1 MFKPELLSPAGSLKA
16 MRLAFAYG
24 ADAVYAGQ
32 PRYSLRVRNNEFDL
46 AALATGIAEAHAL
59 GKRFYVVVNIAPHN
73 SKLTTFLR
81 DMAPVV
87 ALKPDAFIVSD
98 PGVVFLLRQHFPE
111 VALHLS
117 VQANTVNWA
126 AVKFW
131 QTQGVERVIL
141 SRELSIEEI
150 AEIRRDVPDTE
161 LEVFVHGAL
170 CMAYSGRCL
179 LSGYINKRDP
189 NQGTCTNSCRWPY
202 QVHAAVE
209 DEVGQFNPISTP
221 ALLEE
226 QGRPGELMT
235 IDEDLHGTYILNSKD
250 LRALEHVPA
259 LTAMGVHSLK
269 IEGRTKSP
277 YYVART
283 AQVYRQAI
291 DDAVA
296 GKAFDASLLHE
307 LNGMANR
314 GFTEGFLR
322 RHKPQDTQNY
332 DTSHSVGEQL
342 LVGEFIGEQDAE
354 GFALLEVKNQFA
366 VGDELILMT
375 PAGNQRFMLR
385 ALRDKQNNEIVLA
398 PGACYQL
405 KVKLPETVRLQ
416 HAMLLKQL
424 AKLPDTATRLAKE
437 VGTDA
442 SGY

>member
-1 MFKPELLSPAGSLKA
+1 MLIPELLSPAGSLKA

-24 ADAVYAGQ
+24 ADAIYAGQ

-46 AALATGIAEAHAL
+46 TALATGIDEAHAL
-59 GKRFYVVVNIAPHN
+59 GKKFYVVVNIAPHN
-73 SKLTTFLR
+73 SKLQSFIA

-87 ALKPDAFIVSD
+87 ALGPDALIVSD
-98 PGVVFLLRQHFPE
+98 PGVIYLLQQHFPHM
-111 VALHLS
+111 ALHLS

-141 SRELSIEEI
+141 SRELAVEEI
-150 AEIRRDVPDTE
+150 ADIRREVPEME

-189 NQGTCTNSCRWPY
+189 NQGACTNSCRWPY
-202 QVHAAVE
+202 QVHGATE
-209 DEVGQFNPISTP
+209 DEAGQFKQITTP

-226 QGRPGELMT
+226 QGRPGELMA
-235 IDEDLHGTYILNSKD
+235 IDEDVHGTYILNSKD
-250 LRALEHVPA
+250 LRAIAHVPA
-259 LTAMGVHSLK
+259 LTNMGVHSLK

-296 GKAFDASLLHE
+296 GRAFDPKLLTE

-342 LVGEFIGEQDAE
+342 LVGEFIGEQDSE
-354 GFALLEVKNQFA
+354 GFALLEVKNQFS
-366 VGDELILMT
+366 VGDSLLLMT
-375 PAGNQRFMLR
+375 PEGNQSFTLQ
-385 ALRDKQNNEIVLA
+385 ALRDKQDNAILLA

-405 KVKLPETVRLQ
+405 KVKLPKQTDLTF
-416 HAMLLKQL
+416 AMLLKQL
-424 AKLPDTATRLAKE
+424 PVAATANSDLAVNT
-437 VGTDA
+437 VG
-442 SGY
+442 

>member
-16 MRLAFAYG
+16 LRLAFAYG

-46 AALATGIAEAHAL
+46 AALETGINEAHAL
-59 GKRFYVVVNIAPHN
+59 GKKLYVVVNIAPHN
-73 SKLTTFLR
+73 SKLKSFIA

-87 ALKPDAFIVSD
+87 ALKPDALIVSD
-98 PGVVFLLRQHFPE
+98 PGVVYLLKQHFPQIP
-111 VALHLS
+111 LHLS

-131 QTQGVERVIL
+131 QAQGVERLIL
-141 SRELSIEEI
+141 SRELAVDEI
-150 AEIRRDVPDTE
+150 AEIRREVPDMQ

-189 NQGTCTNSCRWPY
+189 NQGACTNSCRWPY
-202 QVHAAVE
+202 QVHAARE
-209 DEVGQFNPISTP
+209 DDVGQFTPISTP

-226 QGRPGELMT
+226 QGRPGELMA

-250 LRALEHVPA
+250 LRAIEHVPA

-291 DDAVA
+291 DDTVA
-296 GKAFDASLLHE
+296 GKAFNPNLLSE
-307 LNGMANR
+307 LDGMANR

-342 LVGEFIGEQDAE
+342 LVGEFIAEQDSE
-354 GFALLEVKNQFA
+354 GFALLEVKNQFS
-366 VGDELILMT
+366 VGDSLILMS
-375 PAGNQRFMLR
+375 PAGNQCFTLQ
-385 ALRDKQNNEIVLA
+385 ALRDKQDNAILLA

-405 KVKLPETVRLQ
+405 KVKLPQQTDVRF
-416 HAMLLKQL
+416 AMLLKQL
-424 AKLPDTATRLAKE
+424 PTAVPAGADLAINAAA
-437 VGTDA
+437 GQ
-442 SGY
+442 

>member
-1 MFKPELLSPAGSLKA
+1 MLKPELLSPAGSLKA

-46 AALATGIAEAHAL
+46 ASLATGISEAHAL
-59 GKRFYVVVNIAPHN
+59 GKKFYVVVNIAPHN
-73 SKLTTFLR
+73 SKLQSIVS
-81 DMAPVV
+81 DMTPVV
-87 ALKPDAFIVSD
+87 ALNPDAFIVSD
-98 PGVVFLLRQHFPE
+98 PGVVYLWRQHFPQLP
-111 VALHLS
+111 LHLS

-131 QTQGVERVIL
+131 QAQGVERVIL
-141 SRELSIEEI
+141 SRELAVEEI
-150 AEIRRDVPDTE
+150 ADIRREVPDME

-189 NQGTCTNSCRWPY
+189 NQGACTNSCRWPY
-202 QVHAAVE
+202 QVHAATE
-209 DEVGQFNPISTP
+209 DEVGQFQPISTP

-226 QGRPGELMT
+226 QGRPGELMA

-250 LRALEHVPA
+250 LRAIEHVPA

-291 DDAVA
+291 DDASA
-296 GKAFDASLLHE
+296 GKAFNANLLGE
-307 LNGMANR
+307 LDGMANR

-332 DTSHSVGEQL
+332 ATSHSAGEQL
-342 LVGEFIGEQDAE
+342 LVGEFIGEQDSE
-354 GFALLEVKNQFA
+354 GFALVEVKNQFA
-366 VGDELILMT
+366 VGDSLILMS
-375 PAGNQRFMLR
+375 PQGNRCFTLQE
-385 ALRDKQNNEIVLA
+385 LRDKQHNTILLA

-405 KVKLPETVRLQ
+405 KVKLPIQQKLSF
-416 HAMLLKQL
+416 AMLLKQL
-424 AKLPDTATRLAKE
+424 PAQQLAVIDAAA
-437 VGTDA
+437 VG
-442 SGY
+442 

>member
-1 MFKPELLSPAGSLKA
+1 MFTPELLSPAGSLKA
-16 MRLAFAYG
+16 LRLAFAYG

-46 AALATGIAEAHAL
+46 ATLEIGINEAHAL
-59 GKRFYVVVNIAPHN
+59 GKKLYVVVNIAPHN
-73 SKLTTFLR
+73 SKLKSFIA

-87 ALKPDAFIVSD
+87 ALKPDALIVSD
-98 PGVVFLLRQHFPE
+98 PGVIYLLKQHFPHMP
-111 VALHLS
+111 LHLS

-131 QTQGVERVIL
+131 QSMGVERVIL
-141 SRELSIEEI
+141 SRELSVEEI
-150 AEIRRDVPDTE
+150 GEIRREVPDMQ
-161 LEVFVHGAL
+161 LEVPVHGAL

-189 NQGTCTNSCRWPY
+189 NQGACTNACRWPY
-202 QVHAAVE
+202 QVHQAKE
-209 DEVGQFNPISTP
+209 DEVGQFQPISTP

-226 QGRPGELMT
+226 QGRPGELMA
-235 IDEDLHGTYILNSKD
+235 IDEDIHGTYILNSKD

-283 AQVYRQAI
+283 AQVYRKAI

-296 GKAFDASLLHE
+296 GKAFDASLLNE

-342 LVGEFIGEQDAE
+342 LVGEFISAQDEQ
-354 GFALLEVKNQFA
+354 GYALLEVKNQFA
-366 VGDELILMT
+366 VGDNLILMT
-375 PAGNQRFMLR
+375 PQGNTCFRLE
-385 ALRDKQNNEIVLA
+385 ALQDKQGNDIVLA

-405 KVKLPETVRLQ
+405 RVKLPLNADLTY
-416 HAMLLKQL
+416 AMLLKQL
-424 AKLPDTATRLAKE
+424 PAQPE
-437 VGTDA
+437 VTVINAAAG
-442 SGY
+442 

>member
-1 MFKPELLSPAGSLKA
+1 

-46 AALATGIAEAHAL
+46 ATLAEGISEAHQL
-59 GKRFYVVVNIAPHN
+59 KKKFYVVVNIAPHN
-73 SKLTTFLR
+73 SKLTSFVS
-81 DMAPVV
+81 DMAAVV
-87 ALKPDAFIVSD
+87 ALGPDALIVSD
-98 PGVVFLLRQHFPE
+98 PGVIYLLRQHFPKMP
-111 VALHLS
+111 LHLS

-126 AVKFW
+126 AVRFW
-131 QTQGVERVIL
+131 QSQGVERVIL
-141 SRELSIEEI
+141 SRELSVEEI
-150 AEIRRDVPDTE
+150 GDIRREVPDME

-189 NQGTCTNSCRWPY
+189 NQGACTNSCRWPY
-202 QVHAAVE
+202 QVHAARE
-209 DEVGQFNPISTP
+209 DEVGQFNPVSRP

-226 QGRPGELMT
+226 QGRPGELMA
-235 IDEDLHGTYILNSKD
+235 IDEDVHGTYILNSKD
-250 LRALEHVPA
+250 LRAIEHVPA

-291 DDAVA
+291 DDAAA
-296 GKAFDASLLHE
+296 GKAFNSQLLGE
-307 LNGMANR
+307 LEGMANR

-322 RHKPQDTQNY
+322 RHKPQDLQNY

-342 LVGEFIGEQDAE
+342 LVGEFIAEQDAD

-375 PAGNQRFMLR
+375 PQGNHAFVLQV
-385 ALRDKQNNEIVLA
+385 LRDKQDIDIVLA

-405 KVKLPETVRLQ
+405 KVKLAGQ
-416 HAMLLKQL
+416 HDLRFAMLVKQL
-424 AKLPDTATRLAKE
+424 PHNVKAASQRLA
-437 VGTDA
+437 VPAG
-442 SGY
+442 